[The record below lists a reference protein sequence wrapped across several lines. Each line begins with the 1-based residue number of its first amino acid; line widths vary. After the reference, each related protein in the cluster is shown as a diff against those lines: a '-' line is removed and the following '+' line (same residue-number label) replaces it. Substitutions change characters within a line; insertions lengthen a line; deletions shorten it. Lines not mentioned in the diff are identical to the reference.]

1 MDSAHLETRRFVIV
15 TGKGG
20 VGQTTVSAA
29 LALSLASKGK
39 RVLVAMCNAKERLSK
54 IFGTDPVGP
63 DVVPVSPNVWAVNME
78 PERAIEEYGL
88 LTLKSKTLYALLF
101 DNRYVRS
108 FFAAV
113 PGMHEWA
120 MLGKAWWH
128 TTETNDDG
136 SPKYDVVIL
145 DAPATG
151 HGLDMLRV
159 PKVIVDVVP
168 SGLLRRDAERALHM
182 FQDPKESAI
191 VLVTL
196 PEEMPTTETIELAT
210 ALTSELH
217 MPIAKVVVNCMLP
230 PLFSADERA
239 QILAAPAA
247 PGPLLS
253 VVHAAK
259 DRATRETVQAESMKR
274 LSKELP
280 LSPSFLPFLFTDA
293 ATKDAVHKLSL
304 RLT

>member
-1 MDSAHLETRRFVIV
+1 
-15 TGKGG
+15 
-20 VGQTTVSAA
+20 
-29 LALSLASKGK
+29 
-39 RVLVAMCNAKERLSK
+39 
-54 IFGTDPVGP
+54 
-63 DVVPVSPNVWAVNME
+63 
-78 PERAIEEYGL
+78 
-88 LTLKSKTLYALLF
+88 
-101 DNRYVRS
+101 
-108 FFAAV
+108 
-113 PGMHEWA
+113 
-120 MLGKAWWH
+120 
-128 TTETNDDG
+128 
-136 SPKYDVVIL
+136 
-145 DAPATG
+145 
-151 HGLDMLRV
+151 
-159 PKVIVDVVP
+159 
-168 SGLLRRDAERALHM
+168 LRRDAERALHM